1 MEGILRKMCQK
12 IFENGNASDNY
23 PDTLDDLILAYVDRF
38 GQNFPIMAMRGTPD
52 SEIIDLINTAL
63 NTGVPYELP
72 PDDLNIV
79 Y

>member
-1 MEGILRKMCQK
+1 M
-12 IFENGNASDNY
+12 IFVNGNVLVKSVMEQA
-23 PDTLDDLILAYVDRF
+23 LEKYVDQF
-38 GQNFPIMAMRGTPD
+38 GQNFPIMAMRGTPE
-52 SEIIDLINTAL
+52 SEIIGQINIAL